1 VLYHTT
7 ANILVS
13 DLSIPSTSLESSTS
27 HDHFTRFQQ
36 RHWAM
41 DPNTK
46 IIREELE
53 KKFAAM
59 DLKWEQQFSEYARHK
74 EERVEALES
83 ATADFEQCRP
93 KVDAA
98 MEDQET
104 QQAVGACGARTL
116 LNGTRTSLEARVLHA
131 ASWWWQTL

>member
-1 VLYHTT
+1 
-7 ANILVS
+7 
-13 DLSIPSTSLESSTS
+13 
-27 HDHFTRFQQ
+27 
-36 RHWAM
+36 M

-46 IIREELE
+46 IIWEELE

-74 EERVEALES
+74 EGRVEALES

-104 QQAVGACGARTL
+104 QQAVGVCGARTL